1 MEVPKSLMTNK
12 VKRTSKA
19 KLVSVCQQNVS
30 KAVTLNEL
38 KFSLRHIINIL
49 LTELSRSVW
58 EIFTSVCTH
67 DLGQDSPILQNLQKW
82 QTGLLPGLFEIGL

>member
-58 EIFTSVCTH
+58 ENLH
-67 DLGQDSPILQNLQKW
+67 LGLYSRPRSRFPHTAEFAEMANWFIAYE
-82 QTGLLPGLFEIGL
+82 FEIGL